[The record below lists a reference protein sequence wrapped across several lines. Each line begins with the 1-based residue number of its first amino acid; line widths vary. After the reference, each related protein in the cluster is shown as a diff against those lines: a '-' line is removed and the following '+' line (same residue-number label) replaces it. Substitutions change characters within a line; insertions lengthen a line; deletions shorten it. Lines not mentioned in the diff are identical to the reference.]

1 MNDWYLFSLV
11 ALVLFGIQRF
21 LYKVSAEERCDSAL
35 TTFSFMGTVTVFS
48 SCFFL
53 AAGETTADPL
63 PLLTVSLVNSLSF
76 FAGTIATIEALR
88 RIPAATAMPF
98 IRLNAVLVVLFGI
111 FYFGDTLSRFQY
123 LGIILSM
130 GVIIFLARS
139 TADPTTTDRQ
149 QTGRGL
155 LFALLALVSGAVA
168 AISSAFAALYVNKL
182 AFIALSYLMGTIFSV
197 ALYRTRGAAKGDAA
211 VRKSMAIG
219 AAIGIVNFAGFYS
232 LLEALE
238 RGPVSIVIP
247 VTGLYF
253 VVAVI
258 LSVIVYREKLD
269 APRIGA
275 LVMTIAAIIL
285 IRI

>member
-1 MNDWYLFSLV
+1 MSWYAFSLV

-35 TTFSFMGTVTVFS
+35 TTFSFMGTVTLLS
-48 SCFFL
+48 SCFFIT
-53 AAGETTADPL
+53 AGGTMGDPL

-88 RIPAATAMPF
+88 RIPATTAMPF
-98 IRLNAVLVVLFGI
+98 IRLNTVLVVLFGI
-111 FYFGDTLSRFQY
+111 LYFGETLSGFQY

-130 GVIIFLARS
+130 GVMVFLARS
-139 TADPTTTDRQ
+139 SADPASADRQ
-149 QTGRGL
+149 QAGRGL

-182 AFIALSYLMGTIFSV
+182 AFIALSYFMGTLFSA
-197 ALYRTRGAAKGDAA
+197 ALYRTRGAARGDAP
-211 VRKSMAIG
+211 VRKSLAIG
-219 AAIGIVNFAGFYS
+219 AVIGIVNFAGFYS

-238 RGPVSIVIP
+238 RGPLSIIIP